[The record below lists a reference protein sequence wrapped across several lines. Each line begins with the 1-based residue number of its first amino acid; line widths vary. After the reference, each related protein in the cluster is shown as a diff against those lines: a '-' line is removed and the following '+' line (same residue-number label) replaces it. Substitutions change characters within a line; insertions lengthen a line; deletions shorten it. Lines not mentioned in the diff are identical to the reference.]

1 VRKWYYFGE
10 ESGILREKMLYIWE
24 KVGILRRKCQMT
36 SSPGGSE
43 VLANAAQRLWVP
55 ARKAFLGPWA

>member
-1 VRKWYYFGE
+1 MFNLGE
-10 ESGILREKMLYIWE
+10 KRGIWVEKMLYIWE